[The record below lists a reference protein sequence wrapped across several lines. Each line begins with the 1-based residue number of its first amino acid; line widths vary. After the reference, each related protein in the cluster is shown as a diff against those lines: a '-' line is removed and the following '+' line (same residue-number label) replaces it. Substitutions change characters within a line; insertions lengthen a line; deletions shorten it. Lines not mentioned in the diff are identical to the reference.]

1 MADQQEASHP
11 TADQLA
17 TAGHAT
23 GRALV
28 LGGGGIAGI
37 AWITGL
43 LAGLADAGQDVTG
56 ADLVIGTSAGAA
68 VAAQLGSGLSLDDL
82 YARQVDPALQS
93 TEIAAEIDYETF
105 AAAIAPYMAKA
116 TTAEGQL
123 RQFGAFALAAETVPE
138 ADRRAVIASRLPSH
152 DWPSRD
158 IQLIAV
164 DCGTGLTAVLTQAS
178 GVSLIDAVAA
188 SCAVPG
194 IWPPVTIGGSRYM
207 DGGVRSADNADLAGG
222 ASEILVISPLG
233 MDSPLPTTMPL
244 REVVAALRA
253 GGARVTVI
261 EPDEESKAAIGTNA
275 LDPATRLPAATAGR
289 AQGRAGLPPA
299 S

>member
-1 MADQQEASHP
+1 MTDEQA
-11 TADQLA
+11 
-17 TAGHAT
+17 AGLQAAARQAAG

-28 LGGGGIAGI
+28 LGGGGVAGI

-68 VAAQLGSGLSLDDL
+68 AAAQLGSGLPLDDL

-93 TEIAAEIDYETF
+93 REIAAEIDWAKF
-105 AAAIAPYMAKA
+105 AEDLAPYMAKA
-116 TTAEGQL
+116 GTLEGQQ
-123 RQFGAFALAAETVPE
+123 RQFGVFALAATTVPE
-138 ADRRAVIASRLPSH
+138 ADRLAVIASRLPSH
-152 DWPSRD
+152 DWPARD
-158 IQLIAV
+158 IRLVAV
-164 DCGTGLTAVLTQAS
+164 DCETGSTAVFSKAS

-207 DGGVRSADNADLAGG
+207 DGGIRSADNADLATG
-222 ASEILVISPLG
+222 ASEILVVSPLG
-233 MDSPLPTTMPL
+233 MDSPLPTSMPL
-244 REVVAALRA
+244 REVVASLRA
-253 GGARVTVI
+253 TGAQVRVI
-261 EPDEESKAAIGTNA
+261 EPDEASKTAIGANA
-275 LDPATRLPAATAGR
+275 LDPATRVPAARAGR
-289 AQGRAGLPPA
+289 AQGQAGLPPA